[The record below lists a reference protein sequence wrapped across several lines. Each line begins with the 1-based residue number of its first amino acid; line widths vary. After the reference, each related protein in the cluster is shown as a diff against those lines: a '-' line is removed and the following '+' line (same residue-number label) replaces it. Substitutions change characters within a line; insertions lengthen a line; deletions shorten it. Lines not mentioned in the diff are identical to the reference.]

1 MQLAT
6 KLDNV
11 VVVTGAGQR
20 IGYYLAK
27 QFLTQTDYPVVFS
40 YRTLRPGVT
49 ELMELGAIGFQVD
62 FNQPDAIAQFIVQ
75 IEAHCASLRGLIHN
89 ASVWLDDQQAD
100 SFSHQMRLHVELP
113 YQLNQALAGLLKQ
126 STAGAD
132 IISISDAK
140 VAKGSAHQVSYL
152 ASKAALQSMAKSF
165 ALKLAP
171 QVKVND
177 IAPALIMFNQGD
189 DEAYRQQRLAMNLL
203 PIEPGP
209 DVVWQTVH
217 YLMQNPY
224 ITGKVIQLDGGQD
237 LV

>member
-1 MQLAT
+1 MQLAS
-6 KLDNV
+6 KLHNAV
-11 VVVTGAGQR
+11 VITGAGQR
-20 IGYYLAK
+20 IGYHLAK
-27 QFLTQTDYPVVFS
+27 QYLVQTAYPVVFS
-40 YRTLRPGVT
+40 YRTLRPGVK
-49 ELMELGAIGFQVD
+49 ELIELGAIGFQAD
-62 FNQPDAIAQFIVQ
+62 FNQPDAITQFIAQ
-75 IEAHCASLRGLIHN
+75 IDSHCASLRGLIHN

-100 SFSHQMRLHVELP
+100 SFAQQMRLHVELP
-113 YQLNQALAGLLKQ
+113 YQLNQGLAMLLKQ
-126 STAGAD
+126 SKVGAD

-152 ASKAALQSMAKSF
+152 ASKAALQSMTRSF

-189 DEAYRQQRLAMNLL
+189 DEDYRQQRLLQNLL

-217 YLMQNPY
+217 YLMQNAY

-237 LV
+237 LI